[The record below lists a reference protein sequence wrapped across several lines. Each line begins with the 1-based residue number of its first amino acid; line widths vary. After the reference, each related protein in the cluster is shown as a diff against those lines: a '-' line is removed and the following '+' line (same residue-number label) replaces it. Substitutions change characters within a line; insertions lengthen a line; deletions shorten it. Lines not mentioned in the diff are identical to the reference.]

1 MAITDSNLLK
11 KENNNKP
18 SLKAVSE
25 DCVCT
30 TERVAKQF
38 PSYLLSLT
46 FDKLNNCTY

>member
-25 DCVCT
+25 DCVRQK
-30 TERVAKQF
+30 ELRNNFRVIC
-38 PSYLLSLT
+38 YH
-46 FDKLNNCTY
+46 